1 MNILNDQKILS
12 RIPPIIV
19 TGIIVRVIIS
29 MLFDFNHDFEGGDS
43 GYYLDVG
50 RGIINY
56 GIHGYGEPPIPSF
69 YRPPLYS
76 LFAGLIDKM
85 FAHSVYAFFAI
96 QSAISLSG
104 SILTYFFLR
113 KHNEQLAFVSSLLIA
128 LSPFEALSNGRVL
141 SENTVTI
148 FILTSFL
155 MLLFSNNRYRFIISG
170 ILFGLVLLSR
180 DVYLLLPIFTV
191 LFLSFLHK
199 KIEKGY
205 LIYLLAIII
214 TISPWV
220 IRNYNLPDGGL
231 FISKGILWQV
241 LWSGTWERTPIL
253 MNNGVKALPDRAFP
267 VGASEEKKKEIT
279 KHWLAM
285 DELYLKNLFIEKI
298 TAEPVDVLKT
308 WIIRS
313 PRLWFGTRSDL
324 NTMRAER
331 GSKTWL
337 LLKISFF
344 ALNTIIILTG
354 ILGIVSSYKNDKR
367 IFLFSIP
374 IIYTFI
380 IYFPLHNFETRY
392 SLPVYPFII
401 IFSAYY
407 IMKTIKAKLIHT

>member
-1 MNILNDQKILS
+1 MNISYNKKMLS
-12 RIPPIIV
+12 RISLIIAA
-19 TGIIVRVIIS
+19 GIIVRVIIS

-43 GYYLDVG
+43 GYYLEVG
-50 RGIINY
+50 KNIINY
-56 GIHGYGEPPIPSF
+56 GIHGCGEPPTPEYF
-69 YRPPLYS
+69 RGPLYS
-76 LFAGLIDKM
+76 FFAGLIDNI
-85 FAHSVYAFFAI
+85 FGHNVYAFFAI

-104 SILTYFFLR
+104 ALLTYVFLR

-141 SENTVTI
+141 SENTVNI
-148 FILTSFL
+148 FILMSFL
-155 MLLFSNNRYRFIISG
+155 ILLFSNYRYRFIISG
-170 ILFGLVLLSR
+170 ILLGLVLLSR

-191 LFLSFLHK
+191 LFLIVLHK
-199 KIEKGY
+199 KFERGY

-220 IRNYNLPDGGL
+220 MRNYNLQDSGL
-231 FISKGILWQV
+231 FISKGIFWPV
-241 LWSGTWERTPIL
+241 LWSGTWARNP
-253 MNNGVKALPDRAFP
+253 MDAVLPDRAFP
-267 VGASEEKKKEIT
+267 VGASEEKKRGIT
-279 KHWLAM
+279 EHWFAM
-285 DELYLKNLFIEKI
+285 DELYMKNLFIEKI
-298 TAEPVDVLKT
+298 KSEPFDVLKT

-331 GSKTWL
+331 GSTTWL

-354 ILGIVSSYKNDKR
+354 ILGIVSSYKNCKR

-374 IIYTFI
+374 IIYTLI
-380 IYFPLHNFETRY
+380 IYFPLRNFETRY

-401 IFSAYY
+401 IFSVYF
-407 IMKTIKAKLIHT
+407 IMKIIKAKLIRT